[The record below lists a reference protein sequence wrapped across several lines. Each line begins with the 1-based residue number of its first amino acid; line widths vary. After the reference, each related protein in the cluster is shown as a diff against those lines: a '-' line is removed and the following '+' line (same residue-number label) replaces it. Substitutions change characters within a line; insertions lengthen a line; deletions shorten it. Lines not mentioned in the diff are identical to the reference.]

1 MLVGGRR
8 KNKSVKNK
16 VKRGGCGGC
25 VLSPASLTDGV
36 STLPASQMYSNSAKM
51 PGTFSSRQVGGSYG
65 YAATKDVF
73 GGSYATP
80 STMCT
85 GANADP
91 SRGGNNFMSG
101 GKRIR
106 GGTLKRRNAIKR
118 KGGSR
123 RKSKKGGKR
132 SGSKRSGSKRTGGSR
147 KTKKGGRKS
156 RRKGGSK
163 KWRQRGCNKKSGGMI
178 LL

>member
-8 KNKSVKNK
+8 KNRSVKNK

-51 PGTFSSRQVGGSYG
+51 PDTFSSKQVGGSYG
-65 YAATKDVF
+65 FASTKDVF

-101 GKRIR
+101 GRRK
-106 GGTLKRRNAIKR
+106 GGTLKRRNAMKR
-118 KGGSR
+118 TGGKRS
-123 RKSKKGGKR
+123 SKKGGKR
-132 SGSKRSGSKRTGGSR
+132 SSKKGGKRSS
-147 KTKKGGRKS
+147 KKGGRKS